1 MLFLKCD
8 MPSTAFCRNRLS
20 TSLARN
26 TSPAKLQLKTSIVE
40 ERYCSTGDLQL
51 VLRLTFKNVGRQ
63 SVILYKDS
71 KIIGRYKV
79 SRPNARRY
87 EIDVSPMK
95 TLLNSGLRSDAPD
108 ESSFVTLRSGQSHS
122 IDVDLHLA
130 IYDGMKSTEHFLR
143 PGVHILCI
151 AVWTWYYQPSSA
163 KAFRTRWRSKG
174 VLWSDTV
181 ESMPMVFSVEK
192 QPKLSVCSKHI

>member
-1 MLFLKCD
+1 
-8 MPSTAFCRNRLS
+8 
-20 TSLARN
+20 
-26 TSPAKLQLKTSIVE
+26 
-40 ERYCSTGDLQL
+40 
-51 VLRLTFKNVGRQ
+51 
-63 SVILYKDS
+63 
-71 KIIGRYKV
+71 
-79 SRPNARRY
+79 
-87 EIDVSPMK
+87 MK

-143 PGVHILCI
+143 PGAHILCI
-151 AVWTWYYQPSSA
+151 AVWTWYYPPSSA

-181 ESMPMVFSVEK
+181 ESMPMVFSVESSLSLVFV
-192 QPKLSVCSKHI
+192 PSIFKLVYNEPRSTTVRLRANVDGLLSMMRS